1 MRLDLYQAETERI
14 ASEQT
19 AILDEALA
27 ILLSAR
33 NLSAL
38 ENNGVLHAL
47 QMLIENAIGK
57 AKQWLKAQGQP
68 VPISAYDAFAA
79 LVTINLLDTADL
91 PHWNALIG
99 IRNRIVHDYM
109 NIRMERI
116 HQLILDEDY
125 RFITRFLMRQYELDE
140 HQYP

>member
-19 AILDEALA
+19 AILDDARA

-79 LVTINLLDTADL
+79 LVTINLLDATDL

-125 RFITRFLMRQYELDE
+125 RFITRFLMRQC
-140 HQYP
+140 

>member
-19 AILDEALA
+19 AILDEARS

-79 LVTINLLDTADL
+79 LVTINLLDATDL
-91 PHWNALIG
+91 PHWNARGAQATSIPL
-99 IRNRIVHDYM
+99 
-109 NIRMERI
+109 
-116 HQLILDEDY
+116 
-125 RFITRFLMRQYELDE
+125 
-140 HQYP
+140 

>member
-19 AILDEALA
+19 AILDEARV

-79 LVTINLLDTADL
+79 LVTINLLDATDL

-99 IRNRIVHDYM
+99 IRNRIVYDYM
-109 NIRMERI
+109 NIRIERI

-125 RFITRFLMRQYELDE
+125 QFITRFLMRQC
-140 HQYP
+140 

>member
-19 AILDEALA
+19 AILDEARS

-38 ENNGVLHAL
+38 ENNGVLHVL

-79 LVTINLLDTADL
+79 LVTINLLDATDL

-109 NIRMERI
+109 NIRIERI

-125 RFITRFLMRQYELDE
+125 QFITRFLMRQ
-140 HQYP
+140 H